1 MVSAGSLRTNRP
13 ATWLPKGSA
22 AEIALVS
29 TASSRAPPV
38 KGARILTNAMASSN
52 GLKGISLKNAE
63 NAQTDASESLA
74 AHAERPPARP
84 ARPLAA
90 GRRDRGHRPWARP
103 RRALERPDQG
113 RARLFGGAALR
124 AGRAADGRAQAA
136 AGASGAADGAI
147 ARCAGIRHRRSDQPV
162 QIGGRHRL

>member
-90 GRRDRGHRPWARP
+90 GRRDRGHR
-103 RRALERPDQG
+103 
-113 RARLFGGAALR
+113 
-124 AGRAADGRAQAA
+124 
-136 AGASGAADGAI
+136 
-147 ARCAGIRHRRSDQPV
+147 RSDQPV
-162 QIGGRHRL
+162 QIGGRHRLQGFRAAPSFGHPCALRSTGARAGRPARAVQAGR